1 MTNSFVADRLMK
13 QLYTSFWLG
22 LTAVL
27 AQTAAAQKVDSVT
40 SYQPGFTGRI
50 ELGANLL
57 GPLRLNAQNVILPLS
72 VDFVQRFTTQSR
84 EHPASGIHLQAIVD
98 PTPHR
103 MTDVGY
109 ARYTLMQTGRL
120 GTNAELF
127 LEGSPVDNL
136 SLNVRGGAGLRF
148 YPLFDDVDTPVH
160 NWRFYDIYE
169 QLLLHFG
176 GGFAYR
182 LRKHTDGKSRGGTW
196 GQLTGS
202 LEYQEHRQDFSTRT
216 EEYYR
221 QNISINTR
229 FTSLQAQLRF
239 TTYVTPKFGIELA
252 GNWYGRPSNDPLTKF
267 YDARLGLVFH
277 CGKQAK
283 GKEDGPESS
292 RVTKKKEAEAIGTIE
307 AAAGRTEAA
316 ANRAEAAA
324 NSTEAAAGKVEAAV
338 GRVNAAADRAE
349 KAANGMEAKAT
360 AAGKAEAKPKPKS
373 SRNNKKGGRDSRRK
387 SSSRT
392 AKRAG

>member
-1 MTNSFVADRLMK
+1 MK
-13 QLYTSFWLG
+13 RLYTLFWLV

-27 AQTAAAQKVDSVT
+27 AQTAAAQKLDSVI

-84 EHPASGIHLQAIVD
+84 EHPALGIHLQAIMD

-103 MTDVGY
+103 MIDVGY

-120 GTNAELF
+120 GTKAELF

-160 NWRFYDIYE
+160 NWRFYDMYE
-169 QLLLHFG
+169 QLLLYFG

-202 LEYQEHRQDFSTRT
+202 LDYQEHRQDFSTRT

-221 QNISINTR
+221 QNISTHTR
-229 FTSLQAQLRF
+229 FASLQAQLRF

-252 GNWYGRPSNDPLTKF
+252 GNWYGRPSNDPQTKF
-267 YDARLGLVFH
+267 YDARLGLIFH

-283 GKEDGPESS
+283 GQEDSPESS
-292 RVTKKKEAEAIGTIE
+292 RATKKKQAEAISTIE

-316 ANRAEAAA
+316 AGKVE
-324 NSTEAAAGKVEAAV
+324 TAAGKVEAV
-338 GRVNAAADRAE
+338 IGRVNAAAGRAE
-349 KAANGMEAKAT
+349 KAANEMEVKAT
-360 AAGKAEAKPKPKS
+360 AVEKAEAKSKPKS
-373 SRNNKKGGRDSRRK
+373 SRNNKKGGQDSRRK